1 MSFYT
6 HTIYNINRKKQF
18 MWGFMFFILKL
29 KNIYGYYA
37 ASLSVHAGRRS
48 RSAVSGDARRY
59 SAASVDKRAR
69 RRPPTLWP
77 VGSRS
82 ERIKSD
88 VDNREM
94 MSPSLSRASPTIIS
108 FSREPAVSA
117 RVVYYVRRAST
128 MTTTR
133 TRSPSL

>member
-1 MSFYT
+1 
-6 HTIYNINRKKQF
+6 
-18 MWGFMFFILKL
+18 MFFILKL

-48 RSAVSGDARRY
+48 AVSGDARRY
-59 SAASVDKRAR
+59 SAASADKRA
-69 RRPPTLWP
+69 PPAADRQRWRCVP
-77 VGSRS
+77 VGSRP

-117 RVVYYVRRAST
+117 RVVYYVRRVST
-128 MTTTR
+128 MTTTAR